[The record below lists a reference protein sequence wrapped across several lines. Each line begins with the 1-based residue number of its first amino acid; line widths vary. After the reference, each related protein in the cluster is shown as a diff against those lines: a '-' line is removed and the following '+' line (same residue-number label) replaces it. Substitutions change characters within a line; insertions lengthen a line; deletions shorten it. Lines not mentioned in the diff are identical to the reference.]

1 MDPLI
6 PTMIYGTIY
15 WAIKKQHVHKMSIAK
30 IRMLRWIN
38 GNKRKNRI
46 RNEGIHLKIEV
57 TPIDEKMRKSRL
69 RWFVHVQRR
78 PINAPV
84 TKTNLNNLIQ
94 VEGMKEAEEDL
105 K

>member
-15 WAIKKQHVHKMSIAK
+15 WAIKRQHVHKMSIAK

-57 TPIDEKMRKSRL
+57 TPIDEKMRKGPL
-69 RWFVHVQRR
+69 RWFGHVQRKA
-78 PINAPV
+78 INPLMRKCEL
-84 TKTNLNNLIQ
+84 TQ
-94 VEGMKEAEEDL
+94 VERMK
-105 K
+105 KKR